1 MWEVLILCFILVL
14 VFVYFILI
22 PLRRGVAPVS
32 LTTEKA
38 KNRMAKDLDYLFI
51 FMPIEMVNF
60 IKILG
65 MIFFGLLG
73 YIITYNMAPPGPYA
87 AAAVCTCLGYF
98 LPELI
103 LWHMKRRRREKFS
116 EQVIDALVLMSN
128 GLRSG
133 FTMQQALEMLTQE
146 APNPMAQEIELVMRE
161 NSLGVDINTC
171 LMNSCERTQDADFEL
186 AMTAVNIAR
195 SLGGNL
201 AEIFDRIVEMV
212 RDRKVLEGKARAVTS
227 QGRMQAGIVG
237 LLPIV
242 FGYFVIKINPDMMR
256 LMWTTVPGFVALT
269 IILVLDIAGYF
280 WTMKLS
286 QIDY

>member
-14 VFVYFILI
+14 VFVYFIFI

-38 KNRMAKDLDYLFI
+38 KNRMAEDLDYLFI

-73 YIITYNMAPPGPYA
+73 YIITYNMAPPGPYV

-171 LMNSCERTQDADFEL
+171 LMNSCERTRDADFEL

-201 AEIFDRIVEMV
+201 AEIFDRIVVMV
-212 RDRKVLEGKARAVTS
+212 RDRKVLEGKALAVTS
-227 QGRMQAGIVG
+227 QGRMQAAIVG